1 MTHPEG
7 VECLEVRT
15 SDCISDGLEL
25 CRRVA
30 GDNRAGQLGLQPR
43 GPILNPAPIKG
54 AVRWASVALSANH
67 SIAIAADG
75 KVYCWGLNNQGQ
87 LGRGHASDNVADPE
101 PVLSTFELDELSVVA
116 VGAGTN
122 HSIVAAGDALF
133 VWGNNQYGQLGCGEV
148 HDKPVCAPMMLRW
161 LENVTVT
168 QLTCGNNHSIVVTNQ
183 STVYAWGCNERG
195 QLGLGDQKLRSRP
208 VRVDRLWGIPIVNVA
223 AGGEHSLAVT
233 TNGMLFTWGSNSH
246 GQLGHPYNVEE
257 AEEVHKRCLLPPV
270 SITHVVLIFRTIA
283 PRM

>member
-1 MTHPEG
+1 MITLQHP
-7 VECLEVRT
+7 T
-15 SDCISDGLEL
+15 PFSDCP
-25 CRRVA
+25 
-30 GDNRAGQLGLQPR
+30 GDNRAGQLGVLPR
-43 GPILNPAPIKG
+43 GPVLNPTPIKG

-87 LGRGHASDNVADPE
+87 LGRGQVSDDCADPE

-116 VGAGTN
+116 VGAGLN

-148 HDKPVCAPMMLRW
+148 HEKPVCAPMMLRW

-183 STVYAWGCNERG
+183 STVYAWGCNEKG

-233 TNGMLFTWGSNSH
+233 TNGMLFSWGSNSH
-246 GQLGHPYNVEE
+246 GQLGHPFNVED
-257 AEEVHKRCLLPPV
+257 AEEMHKRFD
-270 SITHVVLIFRTIA
+270 SSGQ
-283 PRM
+283 